1 MKNII
6 KKSLI
11 ISCVLLLGVLSFG
24 CAKKGEDLEISDS
37 AMAASAGIINGI
49 STMDSAYKDQLL
61 AMEPEEI
68 EDFFKQYGYSI
79 DGKAFLSGVSGYM
92 DAVDEMGGVNDISE
106 PVMASTEDN
115 ITATFNVDGVERD
128 AKIVV
133 TMDSRSKIESI
144 TTNCEYTFAENLRKA
159 GLNTVLGMGTTFVIL
174 IFLSLIISLF
184 KFIPDLQ
191 EGFAK
196 NKTAANS
203 PAAQAVD
210 NTISQIIEKEEAADD
225 NELIA
230 VITAAIA
237 AYEGA
242 SGSAGTVSP
251 SGDGFVVRSIR
262 RRF

>member
-1 MKNII
+1 MK
-6 KKSLI
+6 KY
-11 ISCVLLLGVLSFG
+11 FFEA
-24 CAKKGEDLEISDS
+24 AKKQWEKP
-37 AMAASAGIINGI
+37 
-49 STMDSAYKDQLL
+49 T
-61 AMEPEEI
+61 EP
-68 EDFFKQYGYSI
+68 KQYLC
-79 DGKAFLSGVSGYM
+79 A
-92 DAVDEMGGVNDISE
+92 
-106 PVMASTEDN
+106 
-115 ITATFNVDGVERD
+115 TA
-128 AKIVV
+128 KV
-133 TMDSRSKIESI
+133 TVI
-144 TTNCEYTFAENLRKA
+144 AENLRKA

-191 EGFAK
+191 DGFAK
-196 NKTAANS
+196 KKTAAAS

>member
-1 MKNII
+1 MKSFI

-11 ISCVLLLGVLSFG
+11 ISCVLILGVLSFG
-24 CAKKGEDLEISDS
+24 CAKKGENLEVSDS
-37 AMAASAGIINGI
+37 AIAASAGIINGI
-49 STMDSAYKDQLL
+49 TTMDASYKDELL
-61 AMEPEEI
+61 AMEPDEI

-92 DAVDEMGGVNDISE
+92 DAVDEMGGVIDISE
-106 PVMASTEDN
+106 PLMASTDDS
-115 ITATFNVDGVERD
+115 ITATFDVDGVERD

-133 TMDSRSKIESI
+133 TLNERNKIESI
-144 TTNCEYTFAENLRKA
+144 TTNCDYTFAENLRKA

-191 EGFAK
+191 DGFAK
-196 NKTAANS
+196 KKSAAAS
-203 PAAQAVD
+203 PAAKAVD

-242 SGSAGTVSP
+242 SPAGGSVSP
-251 SGDGFVVRSIR
+251 SGDGFVVRSIIR
-262 RRF
+262 R

>member
-1 MKNII
+1 MKNIV

-11 ISCVLLLGVLSFG
+11 ISCVLILGVLTFG
-24 CAKKGEDLEISDS
+24 CAKKGEDLEISD
-37 AMAASAGIINGI
+37 AATAASTGIINGI
-49 STMDSAYKDQLL
+49 STMDASYKDQLL
-61 AMEPEEI
+61 AMEPGEI

-92 DAVDEMGGVNDISE
+92 DAVDEMGGVMDISE
-106 PVMASTEDN
+106 PVMASTEKD
-115 ITATFNVDGVERD
+115 ITATFIVKGQKRG

-133 TMDSRSKIESI
+133 TMNERNKIESI
-144 TTNCEYTFAENLRKA
+144 TTNCDYTFAENLEKA
-159 GLNTVLGMGTTFVIL
+159 GLNTLLGMGTTFVIL

-196 NKTAANS
+196 KKAG
-203 PAAQAVD
+203 PAAAAVD
-210 NTISQIIEKEEAADD
+210 NTISQIIEKEEAVDD

-242 SGSAGTVSP
+242 SGSAGSVSP

-262 RRF
+262 KRY